1 MQLTS
6 LFAEFL
12 NQTIPRLLDAPSL
25 ENVHAKLVSCGAR
38 HSAVITGTVI
48 KHFADK
54 LYSITISCF
63 CQFDDLISG
72 AAR

>member
-12 NQTIPRLLDAPSL
+12 NQTIPRLLDATSL

-48 KHFADK
+48 KHFAVNC
-54 LYSITISCF
+54 I
-63 CQFDDLISG
+63 
-72 AAR
+72 A